1 MNLEQIKEKI
11 YDYLM
16 EKYALDG
23 DPDFNTDVNLFDYGY
38 LDSMG
43 ATEVIMWL
51 EETYEIE
58 ITQKDIILYPMD
70 TISEIAEVVYG
81 KVN

>member
-1 MNLEQIKEKI
+1 MTLEQIKENLYNYI
-11 YDYLM
+11 M
-16 EKYALDG
+16 EKYELDG
-23 DPDFNTDVNLFDYGY
+23 DPDYTTDVNLFDYGF

-51 EETYEIE
+51 EETYHIE
-58 ITQKDIILYPMD
+58 ITQKDIVLYPMD
-70 TISEIAEVVYG
+70 SVDEIAEVVFG

>member
-11 YDYLM
+11 YDYLL

>member
-1 MNLEQIKEKI
+1 MTLEKI
-11 YDYLM
+11 TKTLFNYIM
-16 EKYALDG
+16 EKYSLDG
-23 DPDFNTDVNLFDYGY
+23 DPDYTTDVNLFDYGF

-51 EETYEIE
+51 EETYSIE

-70 TISEIAEVVYG
+70 TVEQIAEVVFG

>member
-1 MNLEQIKEKI
+1 MTLEKI
-11 YDYLM
+11 TETLFNYIM
-16 EKYALDG
+16 EKYGLDG
-23 DPDFNTDVNLFDYGY
+23 DPDYTTDVNLFDYGF

-51 EETYEIE
+51 EETYSIE

-70 TISEIAEVVYG
+70 TVEQIAEVVFG